1 MAPVSGSPMEMVDQ
15 YIKNNKVMMFSKSTC
30 PFCAKVKKLFEQ
42 EKIKYEALEL
52 DQIGEF
58 RFWFLMVKHW
68 YYTIAF

>member
-1 MAPVSGSPMEMVDQ
+1 MEMVDQ

-58 RFWFLMVKHW
+58 R
-68 YYTIAF
+68 I

>member
-58 RFWFLMVKHW
+58 KFWLLVVKHW